1 MPGPVRALLC
11 ILLAAGLL
19 AGCGGGGGVKE
30 ANKYVD
36 AVNKAQNRFASTVDS
51 LSARITSTST
61 PAEDRATLSKF
72 QGAVDQVVG
81 DLRAVDPPDK
91 VRDLHTRLITA
102 MKDFGAQVRE
112 VSSALSSGSATR
124 LLAAQEQLAKAT
136 AEVSQKIN
144 ATIAAINRKLSD

>member
-1 MPGPVRALLC
+1 MLL
-11 ILLAAGLL
+11 LVLVAAGLL

-30 ANKYVD
+30 ANSYVD
-36 AVNKAQNRFASTVDS
+36 AVNKAQTRFASTVDS
-51 LSARITSTST
+51 LSAQITSTST
-61 PAEDRATLSKF
+61 PAEDRATLGKF
-72 QGAVDQVVG
+72 QGAVEQVVG

-91 VRDLHTRLITA
+91 VRDLHARLITA
-102 MKDFGAQVRE
+102 MKDFGEQVRE